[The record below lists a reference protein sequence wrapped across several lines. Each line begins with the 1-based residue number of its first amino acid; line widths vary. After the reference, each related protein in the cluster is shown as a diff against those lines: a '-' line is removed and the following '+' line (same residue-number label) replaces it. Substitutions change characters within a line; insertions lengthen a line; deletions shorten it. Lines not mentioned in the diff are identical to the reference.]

1 MRELQ
6 ILVRKINAFLI
17 QNNMKSKALILFLS
31 STILFSCNQRTVKK
45 DENANGENPTVSASP
60 LEKEVIKNTDS
71 TTVVNIKDSIKANY
85 HYICYTFDNNKDKRI
100 WIEFTEDGKATRLKY
115 QGQNNAIDLDFQDED
130 SSQNGAYPTTVS
142 TYNEMING
150 KINGVYTLTHGGVW
164 DYVSYKNATS
174 SKEFSFTIDHEADP
188 YGKTPCF

>member
-31 STILFSCNQRTVKK
+31 SIILYSCNQGTVKK
-45 DENANGENPTVSASP
+45 DENVNGENPTVSTSP
-60 LEKEVIKNTDS
+60 IEKEVIKNTDS
-71 TTVVNIKDSIKANY
+71 TTVVNIKDSIKANH

-115 QGQNNAIDLDFQDED
+115 QGQKNAIDLDFQDED
-130 SSQNGAYPTTVS
+130 SSQNNAYPTTVS
-142 TYNEMING
+142 TYKEMING
-150 KINGVYTLTHGGVW
+150 KINGVYTLSHGGVW
-164 DYVSYKNATS
+164 DYVNYKNATS
-174 SKEFSFTIDHEADP
+174 SKEFNFTIDHEADP